1 MVLMATALLQPI
13 DNSGVYGELT
23 FVESNDG
30 SSLTVFGTATGLR
43 RTSRYVSL
51 VHGLYSNADLDPPY
65 TRPGPCMPDA
75 PYPSDNAAPSD
86 NAVSDGG
93 DDFLI
98 GPRPTD
104 LAFRP
109 TEVPHLLLGYWRG
122 LIGIGIGASRIL
134 RVAKPT
140 TSPCG
145 MHLYEMHTVSI
156 REAVRPPP
164 SVYRKPG
171 RQLFS
176 LSACGQIR
184 RTP

>member
-1 MVLMATALLQPI
+1 MVLMATALLQPF

-30 SSLTVFGTATGLR
+30 DTLTVFGTATGLR
-43 RTSRYVSL
+43 RTSRYVSM

-65 TRPGPCMPDA
+65 TMPGPCMPDG
-75 PYPSDNAAPSD
+75 P
-86 NAVSDGG
+86 G
-93 DDFLI
+93 DFLI
-98 GPRPTD
+98 GPQPTD

-109 TEVPHLLLGYWRG
+109 TESTHLLLGCWRG
-122 LIGIGIGASRIL
+122 LMGIRIGASRIL

-140 TSPCG
+140 TSPRG

-164 SVYRKPG
+164 SAYRKSG
-171 RQLFS
+171 QELFS

>member
-1 MVLMATALLQPI
+1 MVLMATALLQPF

-30 SSLTVFGTATGLR
+30 GTLTVFGAATGLR
-43 RTSRYVSL
+43 RAGRYVSL

-65 TRPGPCMPDA
+65 TRPGPCMPD
-75 PYPSDNAAPSD
+75 D
-86 NAVSDGG
+86 VTSDGDG
-93 DDFLI
+93 QFLI

-104 LAFRP
+104 LAVRP
-109 TEVPHLLLGYWRG
+109 AAMTQLLLGDWRG
-122 LIGIGIGASRIL
+122 LLGIRIGASRTL
-134 RVAKPT
+134 RAAIPT
-140 TSPCG
+140 ISPHG
-145 MHLYEMHTVSI
+145 LHLYEIHTVSI
-156 REAVRPPP
+156 REAVRRPP
-164 SVYRKPG
+164 SAGRATG

>member
-1 MVLMATALLQPI
+1 MVLMATALLQPV
-13 DNSGVYGELT
+13 DSSGVYAELT

-30 SSLTVFGTATGLR
+30 SMLTVFGTATGLR

-51 VHGLYSNADLDPPY
+51 VHGLYSNADLDHPY
-65 TRPGPCMPDA
+65 TTPGPCMPDV
-75 PYPSDNAAPSD
+75 PGSPDD
-86 NAVSDGG
+86 T

-109 TEVPHLLLGYWRG
+109 TGVTPLLLGCWRG
-122 LIGIGIGASRIL
+122 LMGVRIGASRIL

-145 MHLYEMHTVSI
+145 MHLHEMHTVSI
-156 REAVRPPP
+156 REAIRSPPP
-164 SVYRKPG
+164 TYRKTG
-171 RQLFS
+171 RKIFS

>member
-1 MVLMATALLQPI
+1 MVLMATALLQPV

-30 SSLTVFGTATGLR
+30 SLLTVFGTATGLR
-43 RTSRYVSL
+43 RTSRYMSL
-51 VHGLYSNADLDPPY
+51 VHGLYSNADLDHPY
-65 TRPGPCMPDA
+65 TTPGPCMPDV
-75 PYPSDNAAPSD
+75 PGSPGNAE
-86 NAVSDGG
+86 SDGA

-109 TEVPHLLLGYWRG
+109 AEVTPLLLGCWRG
-122 LIGIGIGASRIL
+122 LMGIRIGASRIL

-140 TSPCG
+140 TSPSG

-156 REAVRPPP
+156 REAIRPPP
-164 SVYRKPG
+164 SAHRKAG
-171 RQLFS
+171 RKLFS